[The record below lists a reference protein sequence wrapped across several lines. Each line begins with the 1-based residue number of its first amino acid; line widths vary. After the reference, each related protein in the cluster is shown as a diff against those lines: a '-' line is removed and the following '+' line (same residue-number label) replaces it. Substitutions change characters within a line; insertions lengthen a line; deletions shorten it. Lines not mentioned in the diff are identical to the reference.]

1 MNIRRDYPI
10 LEFDGE
16 RQAMIEPH
24 KLLQPID
31 IPTRAV
37 ACFFQ
42 DIIQTLL
49 QDHGARL
56 CYTLRSELGNHPI
69 YEITYQGERIAV
81 FHPGIGA
88 PLAAGLFEEA
98 IALGV
103 RSCIACGGAGVLDAT
118 IQVGEVIVPYAAIRD
133 EGVSY
138 HYLAP
143 SREVTA
149 NPTVITTIR
158 RVLESNAI
166 PYILTKTWTT
176 DAFYRE
182 TAAKVQL
189 RKEEGC
195 KTVEMEAAAFFA
207 IAQFRHVSFGQLL
220 YGGDDLGS
228 AEWSNRNWH
237 KHEIRERLFWLAVE
251 SCLALPPETSQHST
265 ELSI

>member
-1 MNIRRDYPI
+1 MDKRRDYPI
-10 LEFDGE
+10 LEFDLD

-24 KLLQPID
+24 NLLKPID

-42 DIIQTLL
+42 DVLQTLVK
-49 QDHGARL
+49 DHQAQVR
-56 CYTLRSELGNHPI
+56 YTLRSELGAHPV
-69 YEITYQGERIAV
+69 YEITHQGERVTV
-81 FHPGIGA
+81 FHPGVGA
-88 PLAAGLFEEA
+88 PLAAGIFEEV

-103 RSCIACGGAGVLDAT
+103 RSCVACGGAGVLDAT

-138 HYLAP
+138 HYLPPA
-143 SREVTA
+143 REVVA
-149 NPTVITTIR
+149 SPIVVATIQQI
-158 RVLESNAI
+158 LKNKTI
-166 PYILTKTWTT
+166 PYLLTKTWTT
-176 DAFYRE
+176 DAIYRE
-182 TAAKVQL
+182 TQAKIQL

-207 IAQFRHVSFGQLL
+207 IAQFRNVLFGQLL

-228 AEWSNRNWH
+228 AEWAHRNWH

-251 SCLALPPETSQHST
+251 SCLALPV
-265 ELSI
+265 